1 MCEEISAKTG
11 RLRAQLREMGSVL
24 VAFSGG
30 VDSTLVARLAHEEL
44 GERAVAVTAGS
55 WAHPQRE
62 LRDARRLAQEMGIRH
77 IVVAVDDDIR
87 DLFARNPRD
96 RCYHC
101 KKVIFGRLCAMARE
115 LGLRHVADGQN
126 LDDVGDYRP
135 GAEAARELGIRSP
148 LREVGFTKE
157 EIRRASRALGLA
169 TWSRPSLACL
179 ASRFPYGSAVTP
191 DRARRVDA
199 AEEFLRERGLD
210 QVRVRY
216 DGQTARIEVDAEA
229 IPRLARQP
237 LRDEVVARLRALGFK
252 SVALDLQGYRT
263 GSMNELLGDRGD
275 SSP

>member
-1 MCEEISAKTG
+1 
-11 RLRAQLREMGSVL
+11 VL

-169 TWSRPSLACL
+169 TWNRPSLACL